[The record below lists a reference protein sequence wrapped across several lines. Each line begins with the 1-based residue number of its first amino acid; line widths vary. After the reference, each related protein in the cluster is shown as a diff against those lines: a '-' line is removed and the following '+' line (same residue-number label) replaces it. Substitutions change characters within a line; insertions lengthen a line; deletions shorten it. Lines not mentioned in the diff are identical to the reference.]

1 MKIDSS
7 LLQLYLV
14 TDRRWLKGRKL
25 EDVVEEA
32 LKAGVTLVQYRE
44 KGVPPHTNTSIYN
57 DSNCN
62 ITSTAADVTTAGE
75 TEREYLTPDEKLVQ
89 AKKLVAVCHKYNVP
103 LLIDDDVELAVNSG
117 ADGVH
122 VGQDDM
128 AIQTA
133 RKMLGDGKI
142 IGATAH
148 NVEEAVKAEKDGAD
162 YLGCGAA
169 FGSDTKKDAKA
180 IDIHSYKKITSA
192 VNIPVCAIG
201 GINRRNIGEL
211 DGGGLSGIAVIS
223 GILAE
228 DDIEAVCRELLAASR
243 KLH

>member
-1 MKIDSS
+1 MKIDPS

-14 TDRRWLKGRKL
+14 TDRRWLKGRNL

-44 KGVPPHTNTSIYN
+44 KGVP
-57 DSNCN
+57 
-62 ITSTAADVTTAGE
+62 AE
-75 TEREYLTPDEKLVQ
+75 ERAYLTPAEKLEQ
-89 AKKLVAVCHKYNVP
+89 AKKLVAVCHKYGVP
-103 LLIDDDVELAVNSG
+103 LLIDDDVELAVASS

-128 AIQTA
+128 VVQAA
-133 RKMLGDGKI
+133 RQILGDRKI

-192 VNIPVCAIG
+192 VDIPVCAIG

-211 DGGGLSGIAVIS
+211 DGGGLSGVAVIS

-243 KLH
+243 DLR